1 MPIEISKMIAHK
13 LNINGGLPIL
23 SDRCIEIDSLEKPEE
38 ALDFFVTHIEKSRG
52 NGFVKKCQFSNL
64 DDQATTIKNRIMNII
79 ANIEDPEK
87 LDEVFVNESI
97 EITRKLA
104 RIMQNSSSKSDG
116 SLFVILYSIDGQNF
130 IGLIKMD
137 PDSGIEVLDDLTIK
151 VREDMLPSK
160 RERLHK
166 AAFIIC
172 KEHYVEND
180 THLFVLDRQ
189 KNNDEGAKFFLDTFL
204 DAKILPTD
212 ENLTMAYQKELVR
225 ILKDVLPQDS
235 FMEFNKRF
243 KRRLSTGVHFTLEED
258 FPPLL
263 RDLLP
268 ENDQDQELDELC
280 LNIQNSL
287 LRKYPG
293 EVTGFTPVVEKVNNF
308 VFQSNDRSI
317 KVEIASDAETDLYS
331 QEFTENGTFVLTV
344 YPDAGM
350 DEIK

>member
-137 PDSGIEVLDDLTIK
+137 PSGF
-151 VREDMLPSK
+151 R
-160 RERLHK
+160 
-166 AAFIIC
+166 
-172 KEHYVEND
+172 
-180 THLFVLDRQ
+180 DR
-189 KNNDEGAKFFLDTFL
+189 
-204 DAKILPTD
+204 
-212 ENLTMAYQKELVR
+212 
-225 ILKDVLPQDS
+225 
-235 FMEFNKRF
+235 
-243 KRRLSTGVHFTLEED
+243 STG
-258 FPPLL
+258 
-263 RDLLP
+263 
-268 ENDQDQELDELC
+268 
-280 LNIQNSL
+280 
-287 LRKYPG
+287 
-293 EVTGFTPVVEKVNNF
+293 
-308 VFQSNDRSI
+308 
-317 KVEIASDAETDLYS
+317 
-331 QEFTENGTFVLTV
+331 
-344 YPDAGM
+344 
-350 DEIK
+350 

>member
-317 KVEIASDAETDLYS
+317 KVVIASDAETDLYS